1 MKRSVISEAEMK
13 PRIVRRIKAGLT
25 QDALSLRFPPVM
37 CKNPSPDC
45 APIGLNSLEFD
56 LDPILFSVKI
66 VAQKGGILIQVYDQ
80 HVDVAVI
87 VKISESASAA
97 AVGLSNTRAGSFD
110 QFLEGVIAQIAKDRA
125 RRLVCILRQAS
136 FDFRVDVTCDHE

>member
-37 CKNPSPDC
+37 CKNPSPDR

-56 LDPILFSVKI
+56 LTPILASTKV
-66 VAQKGGILIQVYDQ
+66 VPQKGRILIHVYDQ

-87 VKISESASAA
+87 VKISERASAA
-97 AVGLSNTRAGSFD
+97 AVCLSNTRTSGFD
-110 QFLEGVIAQIAKDRA
+110 QFLERAIA
-125 RRLVCILRQAS
+125 
-136 FDFRVDVTCDHE
+136 